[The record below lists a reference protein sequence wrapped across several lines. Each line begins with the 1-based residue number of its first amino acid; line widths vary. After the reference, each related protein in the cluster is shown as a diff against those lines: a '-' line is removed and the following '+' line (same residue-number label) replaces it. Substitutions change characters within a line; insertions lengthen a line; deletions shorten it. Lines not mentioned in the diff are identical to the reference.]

1 VILPLWPGPLDGGP
15 ATILSGDTM
24 SAPIKQHLIDPAV
37 CIRCN
42 TCEATCPVGAVTH
55 DANNYVVDVT
65 KCNFCMDCVS
75 PCPTGSINHFVK
87 VKTPFSLEEQFSW
100 SDLPEIEEI
109 PDADGPA
116 ISAAEA
122 IDDEAAALLDDAHK
136 GAGGRMK
143 APASASKPR
152 INLFGRREPA
162 IAKVTG
168 NLKLTGDGAS
178 ADIHHIILDFGT
190 TSFPVLEGQSIGI
203 VLPGTDENGR
213 PHKMRLFSIA
223 SPRDGERPNTNNV
236 SLTVK
241 RVITKKPDGSELR
254 GIASNYVCDLKQ
266 SDTVQVAGPF
276 GSTFLMPDDP
286 EADVIMICTGTG
298 SAPFRGFTERRRRS
312 MPNAKGKLYLFFG
325 ARTPEELPY
334 FGPLQ
339 KVPKTLLDQELV
351 FSRLSD
357 KPKEYV
363 QDRMKKRSADLAA
376 LLQKGTTHIYMC
388 GLKGMEAGVEES
400 FASICREHKLDWA
413 VVRAKM
419 RDEGRFHVET
429 Y

>member
-1 VILPLWPGPLDGGP
+1 M
-15 ATILSGDTM
+15 T
-24 SAPIKQHLIDPAV
+24 APVKQHLIDPAV

-55 DANNYVVDVT
+55 DANNYVVDAS
-65 KCNFCMDCVS
+65 KCNFCMDCVA
-75 PCPTGSINHFVK
+75 PCPTGSINHFVQ
-87 VKTPFSLEEQFSW
+87 VRAPFSLDEQFSW
-100 SDLPEIEEI
+100 TELPEVE
-109 PDADGPA
+109 DAPA
-116 ISAAEA
+116 NGSAGSVEA
-122 IDDEAAALLDDAHK
+122 FDDEVAALLEDAHK

-143 APASASKPR
+143 APVSASKPR
-152 INLFGRREPA
+152 INLFDRKDPA
-162 IAKVTG
+162 EAKVTG
-168 NLKLTGDGAS
+168 NLKLTGAGAS
-178 ADIHHIILDFGT
+178 ADIHHVILDFGR

-203 VLPGTDENGR
+203 VVPGNDENGR
-213 PHKMRLFSIA
+213 PHRMRLYSIA
-223 SPRDGERPNTNNV
+223 SPRDGERPNTNNI

-241 RVITKKPDGSELR
+241 RVITKDPDGGEKK
-254 GIASNYVCDLKQ
+254 GVASNYVCDLKQ
-266 SDTVQVAGPF
+266 GDIVKVVGPF

-286 EADVIMICTGTG
+286 EADVVMICTGTG

-312 MPNAKGKLYLFFG
+312 MPKAKGKLYLFFG

-351 FSRLSD
+351 FSRLAD

-363 QDRMKKRSADLAA
+363 QDRMKRRSSDLAE
-376 LLQKGTTHIYMC
+376 LLKRGTTHVYMC
-388 GLKGMEAGVEES
+388 GLRGMEAGVEES
-400 FASICREHKLDWA
+400 FAAICREHQLDWA
-413 VVRAKM
+413 AIRARM

>member
-1 VILPLWPGPLDGGP
+1 
-15 ATILSGDTM
+15 M

-55 DANNYVVDVT
+55 DTNNYVVDVT
-65 KCNFCMDCVS
+65 KCNFCMDCVA

-87 VKTPFSLEEQFSW
+87 VKAPFSLEDQFSW

-109 PDADGPA
+109 PDSDGPA
-116 ISAAEA
+116 ISVAEA
-122 IDDEAAALLDDAHK
+122 IDDEAAALLEDAHK
-136 GAGGRMK
+136 GAGGQMK

-162 IAKVTG
+162 TAKVTG

-178 ADIHHIILDFGT
+178 AEIHHVILDFGT

-203 VLPGTDENGR
+203 VLPGNDENGR

-223 SPRDGERPNTNNV
+223 SPRDGERPNTNNL

-241 RVITKKPDGSELR
+241 RVITKNPDGTERR

-266 SDTVQVAGPF
+266 GETVRVAGPF
-276 GSTFLMPDDP
+276 GSTFLMPDDS
-286 EADVIMICTGTG
+286 EADIIMICTGTG
-298 SAPFRGFTERRRRS
+298 AAPFRGFTERRRRS
-312 MPNAKGKLYLFFG
+312 MPNARGELFLFFG

-351 FSRLSD
+351 FSRLAD

-376 LLQKGTTHIYMC
+376 LLQKSTTHIYMC
-388 GLKGMEAGVEES
+388 GLKGMETGVEES
-400 FASICREHKLDWA
+400 FAAICREHKLEWA
-413 VVRAKM
+413 SIRARM